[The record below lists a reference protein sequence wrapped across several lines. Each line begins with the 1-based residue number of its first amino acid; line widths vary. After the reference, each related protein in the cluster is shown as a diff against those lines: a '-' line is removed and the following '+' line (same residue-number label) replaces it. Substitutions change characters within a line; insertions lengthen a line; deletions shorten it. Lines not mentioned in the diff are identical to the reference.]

1 MKPFVLSVGGV
12 REGVIVGGSLL
23 GRDLAAV
30 GLASVL
36 TVGDP
41 LVDLVVGPVC
51 SVNELL
57 PLADFFR
64 VVLLD
69 RHLGSR
75 IVLVSFQ
82 KKLR

>member
-1 MKPFVLSVGGV
+1 MKPVINSVGRV
-12 REGVIVGGSLL
+12 RERVVVSGSLL
-23 GRDLAAV
+23 GGDLAAV

-36 TVGDP
+36 SVRDP

-64 VVLLD
+64 VVLL
-69 RHLGSR
+69 HLSR
-75 IVLVSFQ
+75 LHLDVGYY
-82 KKLR
+82 